1 MGWTQ
6 TGLGYF
12 GIKIGIKS
20 TSEIAFGMVYSRAT
34 VGIPHFDRMSEQ
46 PFPSDLEL
54 MQRIE
59 KHDQSALALLYA
71 RYGKSIYSLT
81 FRVLQNN
88 VLAEEATQDT
98 FLKVWRMARR
108 WDPGKGQLLSWLLTV
123 ARNSAIDRMRQEK
136 RQSMTNVAPLED
148 TMPIISKTD
157 VPDDPI
163 LRDGQ
168 LLRQLIGQLPP
179 EQAQAIELAFFGG
192 LTHSELSVQ
201 LKLPLGTVK
210 ARIRMGLQKLRNA
223 WEDATQP
230 EH

>member
-1 MGWTQ
+1 
-6 TGLGYF
+6 LGYF

-20 TSEIAFGMVYSRAT
+20 TSEIELGMIYFFLT
-34 VGIPHFDRMSEQ
+34 IGILSIYRMSEQ

-71 RYGKSIYSLT
+71 RYGKAIYSLT
-81 FRVLQNN
+81 FRVLQNT

-98 FLKVWRMARR
+98 FLKVWRMAAR
-108 WDPGKGQLLSWLLTV
+108 WDSTKGQLLSWLLTV

-136 RQSMTNVAPLED
+136 RQSTSNITPLED
-148 TMPIISKTD
+148 TMPIVSTTD
-157 VPDDPI
+157 VPDDP
-163 LRDGQ
+163 LMRDGQ

-179 EQAQAIELAFFGG
+179 EQAHAIELAFFGG
-192 LTHSELSVQ
+192 LTHSELADH

-223 WEDATQP
+223 WEEATER